1 MTIRHFAIISALALF
16 TGMMAIPNGNRRGM
30 DQQSFFS
37 DTTITTVTP
46 NTNEVTIP
54 DGSVVDEV
62 VWVVG
67 DEPILRS
74 DIEMMRMQ
82 GMAEGVNWGRN
93 PDCAI
98 PEQIAVQKLFLHQAS
113 IDSIEVTEN
122 EISRGIEQQINRWI
136 DVAGGR
142 EKLEEYR
149 KKTINEM
156 RAELHDDFKN
166 QLLIQQMKTKIVEHV
181 KVSPADVRTYFRSLP
196 QDSIPFVP
204 MEVEVQLLV
213 RTPRVKQEEIN
224 RVKDLLRNY
233 TDRVTKG
240 ETTFSTLA
248 RLYSE
253 DPVSARAGGE
263 MDYTGRGYLDP
274 AFANVAFN
282 LTDPNKISKIVET
295 EFGYHIIQLID
306 KRGDKIKCRHIL
318 LKPKVSMEEIDKAS
332 HQVDSIAN
340 DIRAGKF
347 TFEEAASYLS
357 EDKDTRNNQ
366 GLMTNNT
373 SESMTS
379 RFQMRELPTEVAR
392 VVDTMKVGEISQP
405 FQMINSKGKTVVAI
419 AKLKS
424 RTDGHRATITEDF
437 QVMKNVVLNKEREKT
452 INNWVSDK
460 IKHTYVRMSDRY
472 KNCDFKYKGWIK

>member
-16 TGMMAIPNGNRRGM
+16 TGMMAIPNGNRRGK
-30 DQQSFFS
+30 DKKSFFS

-46 NTNEVTIP
+46 NTDEVRIP
-54 DGSVVDEV
+54 DGSVIDEV

-74 DIEMMRMQ
+74 DIEMTRMQ

-122 EISRGIEQQINRWI
+122 EISRGIDQQINRWI
-136 DVAGGR
+136 EVAGGR

-166 QLLIQQMKTKIVEHV
+166 QLLIQQMKNKIVEHV
-181 KVSPADVRTYFRSLP
+181 KVSPADVRAYFRSLP
-196 QDSIPFVP
+196 QDSVPFVP

-213 RTPRVKQEEIN
+213 RLPRVKQEEIN
-224 RVKDLLRNY
+224 RVKDLLRNF
-233 TDRVTKG
+233 TDRVNKG

-318 LKPKVSMEEIDKAS
+318 LKPKVSMEEIEKAS

-373 SESMTS
+373 GESMTS

-405 FQMINSKGKTVVAI
+405 FQMINNKGKTVVAI

-437 QVMKNVVLNKEREKT
+437 QVMKNVVLNKEREKN

-460 IKHTYVRMSDRY
+460 IKHTYVWMSDRY
-472 KNCDFKYKGWIK
+472 KDCDFKYKGWIK